1 MDGIKEAVVKP
12 ILKNQKLN
20 PNSISNYRPITN
32 LPFVSKLIERIVL
45 KQLNSLKMN
54 NNLY

>member
-20 PNSISNYRPITN
+20 PNSMSNYRPITN